1 MDKNL
6 QEVMG
11 CTCLRIR
18 RTSRHI
24 TKIYDQALEAV
35 GLTINQFG
43 VLANLYGVELV
54 RGDGL
59 PIGALSERLGA
70 DPTTLNRTLKPLL
83 ARGFVK
89 DLTDS
94 VDRRVRLVRIAAKGK
109 REFLKA
115 VPLWRQ
121 AQARVEGALG
131 EKTTAALNDL
141 LDLSSHALAPAT
153 TAVGPSRHLTRR
165 SDMSGVEVKA
175 DSKAMAAF
183 GRK

>member
-18 RTSRHI
+18 RTTRHV
-24 TKIYDQALEAV
+24 TQIYDRALEAT

-43 VLANLYGVELV
+43 LLANLYGVDLM
-54 RGDGL
+54 RADGL
-59 PIGALSERLGA
+59 SIGALSERLGA
-70 DPTTLNRTLKPLL
+70 DPTTLNRTLKPLT
-83 ARGFVK
+83 ARGLVK
-89 DLTDS
+89 DLTSPADG
-94 VDRRVRLVRIAAKGK
+94 RVRIVRIAQKGK

-131 EKTTAALNDL
+131 QKTTSALNDL
-141 LDLSSHALAPAT
+141 LDRCSDALAQP
-153 TAVGPSRHLTRR
+153 V
-165 SDMSGVEVKA
+165 
-175 DSKAMAAF
+175 
-183 GRK
+183 